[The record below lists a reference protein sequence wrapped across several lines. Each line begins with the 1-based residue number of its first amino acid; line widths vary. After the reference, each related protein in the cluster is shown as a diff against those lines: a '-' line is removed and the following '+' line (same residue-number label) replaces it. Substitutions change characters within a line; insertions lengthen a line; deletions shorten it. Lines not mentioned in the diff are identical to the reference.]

1 MMRSAFGGLERT
13 ATGRWTPN
21 EMGTSAW
28 VLREVDIEDRRK
40 FISEGWWGDLSVGQR
55 MADRL
60 ASHRNLPFVIH
71 SQTRP
76 WRGTFGDVLDLA
88 RRAASGL
95 IARGVRPGDVV
106 TFQTPNWLEGAITFY
121 AAVFAGAVVAPIV
134 HIYGTRETSY
144 ILNECRPKVHVT
156 ASRFGHQ
163 DFLANLESM
172 PDVPGMQLIVL
183 DQPGPAGSIGF
194 GELLEED
201 PIGSPVRLDPGTPAL
216 VGWTSGTTAS
226 PKGVVHSHQTVC
238 AEIAQLGAT
247 SPPTGRPGLMANPI
261 SHAIGMLGALLIPVD
276 RGKAVHLLDQWD
288 PGEVLELIDSEDL
301 GAGGGAPYFLT
312 SLLDHPRCGE
322 SHLERL
328 HYQGMGGAPVPRA
341 VMERATDLGLLI
353 YSMYGSTE
361 QPSITGCTYTDS
373 LEKRL
378 STAGRPLPGNEIRL
392 VDAGG
397 DEVAPGEPGEIL
409 SRGPECFLGYTDASL
424 TAKVFDHEGWY
435 HTGDIGVLDLEGYLS
450 ITDRIS
456 DIIIRGGENI
466 SAAEVEEVLMTLT
479 GVAEVAVVAAPD
491 NRMGEHAAAF
501 LRMVAASP
509 APDLAQ
515 VRDHLGATGV
525 ARQKWPEELH
535 SVDDFPRTSSG
546 KIQKF
551 VLRDRLRDTGN

>member
-1 MMRSAFGGLERT
+1 
-13 ATGRWTPN
+13 
-21 EMGTSAW
+21 
-28 VLREVDIEDRRK
+28 
-40 FISEGWWGDLSVGQR
+40 
-55 MADRL
+55 MADGL
-60 ASHRNLPFVIH
+60 AAHRDLPFVIH
-71 SQTRP
+71 SRTRP
-76 WRGTFGDVLDLA
+76 WRGTFGDVLEMS

-95 IARGVRPGDVV
+95 VARGVRPGDVV

-121 AAVFAGAVVAPIV
+121 AAAFAGAVVAPIV

-144 ILNECRPKVHVT
+144 ILNECQPMVHVT

-172 PDVPGMQLIVL
+172 PDVPATQLIVL
-183 DQPGPAGSIGF
+183 DQTGPGGSIGF
-194 GELLEED
+194 GELFEED
-201 PIGSPVRLDPGTPAL
+201 AIDSPVQVDPGTPAL

-247 SPPTGRPGLMANPI
+247 SPPTERPGLMANPI

-288 PGEVLELIDSEDL
+288 PGEVLDLIDSEDL

-341 VMERATDLGLLI
+341 VMERATRLGLVI

-361 QPSITGCTYTDS
+361 HPSITGCTYGDS

-378 STAGRPLPGNEIRL
+378 STDGRPLPGNEIKL
-392 VDAGG
+392 VDPDGR
-397 DEVAPGEPGEIL
+397 EVAPGDPGEIL

-424 TAKVFDHEGWY
+424 TAKVFDQHGWY
-435 HTGDIGVLDLEGYLS
+435 HTGDVGVLDPDGYLS

-466 SAAEVEEVLMTLT
+466 SAAEVEEVLMTMA
-479 GVAEVAVVAAPD
+479 GVAEVAVVATPD

-501 LRMVAASP
+501 LRMVEGSQ
-509 APDLAQ
+509 APDLAGL
-515 VRDHLGATGV
+515 RDHLAASGV
-525 ARQKWPEELH
+525 ARQKWPEELQ
-535 SVDDFPRTSSG
+535 SVEDFPRTSSG
-546 KIQKF
+546 KIQKY
-551 VLRDRLRDTGN
+551 VLRDRLRQPGH

>member
-1 MMRSAFGGLERT
+1 
-13 ATGRWTPN
+13 
-21 EMGTSAW
+21 MGTSAW
-28 VLREVDIEDRRK
+28 ALREVDSRDRQR
-40 FISEGWWGDLSVGQR
+40 FTAEGWWGDRSVGQR
-55 MADRL
+55 MSDGL
-60 ASHRNLPFVIH
+60 ATHRDLPFVIH
-71 SQTRP
+71 SRTRP
-76 WRGTFGDVLDLA
+76 WRGTFGDVLDMA

-95 IARGVRPGDVV
+95 VACGVRPGDVV

-144 ILNECRPKVHVT
+144 ILKECRPRVHVT

-163 DFLANLESM
+163 DFLANLVSM
-172 PDVPGMQLIVL
+172 PDIPEMQLIVL
-183 DQPGPAGSIGF
+183 DQPGPAGSSGF
-194 GELLEED
+194 AELLDKEAIEQ
-201 PIGSPVRLDPGTPAL
+201 PVQVDPGSPAL

-226 PKGVVHSHQTVC
+226 PKGVVHSHRTVC

-288 PGEVLELIDSEDL
+288 PGEVLDLINSEDL

-312 SLLDHPRCGE
+312 SLLDHPRCDE

-341 VMERATDLGLLI
+341 VMERATALGLLI

-361 QPSITGCTYTDS
+361 HPSITGCTYADP
-373 LEKRL
+373 LDKRL
-378 STAGRPLPGNEIRL
+378 STDGRPLPGNEIKL
-392 VDAGG
+392 VDPDGHQV
-397 DEVAPGEPGEIL
+397 DPGEPGEIL

-424 TAKVFDHEGWY
+424 TAKVFDPDGWY
-435 HTGDIGVLDLEGYLS
+435 HTGDIGVLDSEGYLS

-466 SAAEVEEVLMTLT
+466 SAAEIEEVLMTLA

-501 LRMVAASP
+501 LRMADGSET
-509 APDLAQ
+509 PDLAQ
-515 VRDHLGATGV
+515 LREHLGATGV

-535 SVDDFPRTSSG
+535 PVGDFPRTSSG
-546 KIQKF
+546 KIQKY
-551 VLRDRLRDTGN
+551 VLRDRLRHPGT